1 MHHHP
6 LVGVLTDGKGSL
18 GLQEVVDLLV
28 VHLGDRKPRRD
39 LRERPGRRPLPQ
51 TLGRAELLGQGGLSR
66 PEWRVALRRMVSCDE
81 QDGQG

>member
-1 MHHHP
+1 MHHHS

-39 LRERPGRRPLPQ
+39 LRERPGRRPLHQ

-66 PEWRVALRRMVSCDE
+66 PEW
-81 QDGQG
+81 